1 MDNKSSNN
9 VAINEHYCSGCDYRT
24 SKIFNYRKHLLT
36 AKHLMI
42 TNDNIKVADSS
53 NNIFICECGNKYKN
67 RHNLSRH
74 KKSCL
79 YELTCKSEEPEQEP
93 VQEPEPEHEEQLI
106 PSKVIFDMI
115 KENQEIKNMLIEQS
129 KQFLEQNKQVLE
141 LQKDN
146 SILIN
151 RLIEKESSITNNN
164 NTTNNN
170 NQKFNLNF
178 FLNETCKDAMNIQ
191 EFIENIKIT
200 FQDLLKIGNDG
211 FVDGLSDIF
220 VKRLRD
226 LDVTKRPIHCTDMKR
241 ETIFMKE
248 EDTWNKD
255 DKDNSKLKGAIEK
268 VEYKN
273 VAALR
278 NWCIE
283 NPDANVNNTDNNLLR
298 DKIYLQTL
306 QGDERSRD
314 RIIKNISKEIIIDK

>member
-1 MDNKSSNN
+1 MDIKSSNK
-9 VAINEHYCSGCDYRT
+9 VALIEHYCSGCDYRT

-53 NNIFICECGNKYKN
+53 NNIFICDCGNKYKN

-79 YELTCKSEEPEQEP
+79 YDLTSK
-93 VQEPEPEHEEQLI
+93 PEPENEEQLI

-115 KENQEIKNMLIEQS
+115 KENQKIKNMLIEQS

-178 FLNETCKDAMNIQ
+178 FLNETCKDAMNIK

-226 LDVTKRPIHCTDMKR
+226 LDVTKRPIHCTDVKR

-255 DKDNSKLKGAIEK
+255 DKYNSKLKGAIEK

-278 NWCIE
+278 EWCNE
-283 NPDANVNNTDNNLLR
+283 NPYANINNTNNNLLR

-314 RIIKNISKEIIIDK
+314 RIIKNISKEVIIDK